1 VHTKEGEREMYFVDG
16 VHPELA
22 GIGHPPPEFARR
34 YRIYF
39 EREPWS
45 FPASLGNAGPSKSRI
60 RPPAAAG

>member
-1 VHTKEGEREMYFVDG
+1 MYFVDG

-22 GIGHPPPEFARR
+22 GAGHPPPEFARR

-45 FPASLGNAGPSKSRI
+45 FPGTLAGGAASGASAHPSVARRS
-60 RPPAAAG
+60 

>member
-22 GIGHPPPEFARR
+22 GIGHPPPEFVRR

-45 FPASLGNAGPSKSRI
+45 FPGVLAGELTQAGAI
-60 RPPAAAG
+60 PPAAAR